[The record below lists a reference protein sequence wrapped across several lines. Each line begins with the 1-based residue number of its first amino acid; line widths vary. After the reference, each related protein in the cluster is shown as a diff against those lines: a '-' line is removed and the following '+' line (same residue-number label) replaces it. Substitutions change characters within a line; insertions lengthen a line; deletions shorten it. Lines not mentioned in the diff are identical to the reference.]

1 MSRGIYVLLLFFL
14 DRMRLDKKKGK
25 EDSEDSGVES
35 SSSSGSLPDDNTRVN
50 HLAAHA
56 RQTTVPKVFKGF

>member
-1 MSRGIYVLLLFFL
+1 
-14 DRMRLDKKKGK
+14 MRLDKKKGK

-35 SSSSGSLPDDNTRVN
+35 STSSGSLPDDNTRVN

-56 RQTTVPKVFKGF
+56 RQTTVPKVFKGFNLS

>member
-1 MSRGIYVLLLFFL
+1 MFCYFVL

-25 EDSEDSGVES
+25 EASEDSGVES
-35 SSSSGSLPDDNTRVN
+35 STSSGSLPDDNTRVN